1 MANVSGVAI
10 LGLIKFIKKNNKKVL
25 DKIIDALPP
34 ESAKYMQEHLL
45 VTQWYP
51 YKLYT
56 DLLRAFDKVI
66 GKGDLATCIE
76 QGRLSA
82 QHDLSTVF
90 KGFMNFNN
98 TQMMVSRVMVAWS
111 SYYDTGRA
119 EIPLFTDK
127 EAMYFIRDFP
137 DVDLAHVKNVQ
148 GWVEQF
154 LLITG
159 KFKNV
164 KSEIKK
170 CQCYGDP
177 VTEIHFTF
185 NS

>member
-1 MANVSGVAI
+1 MSNVSGVAI
-10 LGLIKFIKKNNKKVL
+10 LGLIKFIKKNHHNDLHKMIK
-25 DKIIDALPP
+25 ALPA
-34 ESAKYMQEHLL
+34 ESSQYMQQHLL
-45 VTQWYP
+45 VTKWYP

-56 DLLRAFDKVI
+56 DLLRAFDKVV
-66 GKGDLATCIE
+66 GKGDLTTCIE

-90 KGFMNFNN
+90 KGFMSFNN

-119 EIPLFTDK
+119 EIPVFTDK
-127 EAMYFIRDFP
+127 EATYFIKDFP

-164 KSEIKK
+164 KSEIRK
-170 CQCYGDP
+170 CQCFGDP
-177 VTEIHFTF
+177 VTEIYFTF

>member
-1 MANVSGVAI
+1 MAQVSGVAV
-10 LGLIKFIKKNNKKVL
+10 LGQIKFIKKNYKDVLSKV
-25 DKIIDALPP
+25 IEALPS
-34 ESAKYMQEHLL
+34 ESAKYMQVHLL
-45 VTQWYP
+45 ITEWYP

-56 DLLRAFDKVI
+56 DLLRALDKVI

-82 QHDLSTVF
+82 KHDLSTIF
-90 KGFMNFNN
+90 KGFMNFSN
-98 TQMMVSRVMVAWS
+98 TQSMLARVMVAWS

-127 EAMYFIRDFP
+127 EAVYFIKDFP
-137 DVDLAHVKNVQ
+137 DVDIAHVKNVQ

-159 KFKNV
+159 KFTNV
-164 KSEIKK
+164 KSEILK